1 MGLFSKIGSQFKKK
15 GSTPESRRQSA
26 SKKSHIQEAQSSLA
40 PPTRRGGFK
49 GGLVSYKGIGKLK

>member
-1 MGLFSKIGSQFKKK
+1 MGIFSNISGKIGKYGDTPKKRK
-15 GSTPESRRQSA
+15 GRA
-26 SKKSHIQEAQSSLA
+26 SKRSHIQEAQSSLA